1 MCTKSS
7 SIHGKDIVNPHAAWI
22 VTGMPKNKTKVSNS
36 CPSHVFS
43 FKNWTSMGEW
53 SKRHS
58 SCSTIPRL
66 MRISLDGQEIYIKDL
81 RDLGDQ
87 EAVNEG
93 AEIGNTEQSGRTWEP
108 RKMWECLKER
118 QMLETKSQQVPW
130 RERFHLKWQE
140 YELFNSEKD
149 MKWNG
154 LLQRSEAV
162 QKMAWAP
169 G

>member
-1 MCTKSS
+1 
-7 SIHGKDIVNPHAAWI
+7 
-22 VTGMPKNKTKVSNS
+22 
-36 CPSHVFS
+36 
-43 FKNWTSMGEW
+43 
-53 SKRHS
+53 
-58 SCSTIPRL
+58 
-66 MRISLDGQEIYIKDL
+66 
-81 RDLGDQ
+81 
-87 EAVNEG
+87 
-93 AEIGNTEQSGRTWEP
+93 
-108 RKMWECLKER
+108 LKER